1 MLKKIKHFDT
11 SMELIVQNFHGGIK
25 LNPPPPPPP
34 PSHHD
39 GIRSLKNML
48 QLPVDVCVINRNG
61 VALIMNERAIARSGF
76 NSLNDCLD
84 KTIFD
89 VANHQTAH
97 FIAYQHNITSHMNKI
112 QMIEYDF
119 IRRDDFK
126 LRCILISY
134 PLYDDFNQL
143 VGILDLSITPDK
155 YPLVESLSHLME
167 FGLLNKPSHHK
178 DNIRF
183 SKREIDCLN
192 LLVEGNTAKAIG
204 KKLKL
209 SHRTVEHYLENCMN
223 KMRVATRYEL
233 ITKFLSYRA

>member
-1 MLKKIKHFDT
+1 MIVVIMLKKIKHFDT

-25 LNPPPPPPP
+25 LNPPPP
-34 PSHHD
+34 HHD

-97 FIAYQHNITSHMNKI
+97 FIAYQHKITSHMNKI

-134 PLYDDFNQL
+134 PLYDDFNKL

-167 FGLLNKPSHHK
+167 FGLLNKPSQHM

-183 SKREIDCLN
+183 SKREFDCLN
-192 LLVEGNTAKAIG
+192 LLAEGKTAKVIG
-204 KKLKL
+204 RKLKL

-223 KMRVATRYEL
+223 KMKVTTRYEL
-233 ITKFLSYRA
+233 IAKFLSYRA